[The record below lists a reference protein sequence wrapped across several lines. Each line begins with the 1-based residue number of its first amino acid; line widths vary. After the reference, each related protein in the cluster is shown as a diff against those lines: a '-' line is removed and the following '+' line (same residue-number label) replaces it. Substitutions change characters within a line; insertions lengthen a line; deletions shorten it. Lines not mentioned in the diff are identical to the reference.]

1 MANKKISELTKVAS
15 TNATD
20 EFVLSRGGTNV
31 SIEAQNLT
39 MASASYAL
47 TASYAVKTLV
57 EISSSFAQ
65 TASSSTSASLA
76 QLALEAISSS
86 YAISSSLAQL
96 ALETISASYAVT
108 ASHALN
114 NTSVSS
120 SYATTASYAGSTT
133 ILSSSASTARDVI
146 VDSISGSS
154 TALSASLT
162 TTDQAISSSVAN
174 LSGSTSDAR
183 NVIATTVS
191 ASDAFLRT
199 RIDGDY
205 IEFLNLEITVNNLS
219 GSTATA
225 NTELSA
231 SLTTTDKAISSSVVI
246 LSGSA
251 SDARTALSSS
261 LTATEQ
267 QLSSSLAGTNANQ
280 NTLIVNNLNQAFVTL
295 PAQITA
301 KADTTYVDNQNTA
314 LSASVAALSGSASD
328 ARNALTI
335 ESASYAST
343 ASFIVSSGILGPLG
357 VDSVA
362 KSQVASISTNSVSC
376 SYAITAPFLSGSAS
390 DARNVLASD
399 STALSSSLTT
409 TDQSLK
415 FALDYNT
422 NSISTNQ
429 TNIITV
435 AQNVTNLSG
444 SASTARNAI
453 VSDYSPKVSGSFAQY
468 ISRIDQTGAADTIH
482 FVTHNTNTIEQN
494 ISLDANDYEITVTN
508 AGKYELKSTTQWQR
522 DTETTDNVSLWIQ
535 VNGTNVGFST
545 STLSLTDNFIT
556 PLYAQWIL
564 DLDAGD
570 VVRIAWS
577 STEGT
582 ASIVKLAAF
591 TNPTRPMTPS
601 ANTHLIKIGD

>member
-65 TASSSTSASLA
+65 TASSATSASLA

-114 NTSVSS
+114 STSVSS

-376 SYAITAPFLSGSAS
+376 SYAITAPLLSGSAS
-390 DARNVLASD
+390 D
-399 STALSSSLTT
+399 
-409 TDQSLK
+409 
-415 FALDYNT
+415 
-422 NSISTNQ
+422 
-429 TNIITV
+429 
-435 AQNVTNLSG
+435 
-444 SASTARNAI
+444 ARNAI

-556 PLYAQWIL
+556 PLYSQWIL